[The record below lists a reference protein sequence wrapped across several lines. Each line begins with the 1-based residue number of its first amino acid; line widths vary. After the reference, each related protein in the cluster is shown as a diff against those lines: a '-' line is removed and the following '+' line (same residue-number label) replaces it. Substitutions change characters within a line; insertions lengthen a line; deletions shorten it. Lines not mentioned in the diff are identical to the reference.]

1 MAISVTA
8 QNTTNG
14 RVRSN
19 EITNQFAIVK
29 HSGERD
35 LGPSRSRRYEFSL
48 AGKRLWARE
57 TGCRRE
63 KPAVGTRH
71 SAFGSQPK
79 QQQIPSA
86 KMRQEE
92 RQHLKR
98 RNDGF

>member
-1 MAISVTA
+1 MPISVTLH
-8 QNTTNG
+8 NRTNR

-19 EITNQFAIVK
+19 EITNQFVIVNQ
-29 HSGERD
+29 SGERD
-35 LGPSRSRRYEFSL
+35 LGPSGSRRHEFSL

-86 KMRQEE
+86 KMRQEVMTAFE
-92 RQHLKR
+92 EEE
-98 RNDGF
+98 